1 MKKINRYENYHKHD
15 HESNVMTLD
24 CVVKN
29 TDYIER
35 SLELGCQ
42 NYFTTQHGWAGKFL
56 EAYDLCKK
64 NNLKM
69 IYGAELYMVKDR
81 KEKDNSNYHI
91 VIIAK
96 NQDAFYEL
104 NEIMSESNKTGF
116 YYKPRIDIE
125 LIKRLNPNNFFITS
139 ACVGGILRPSDDMK
153 ILFETVYGHFGKNFY
168 LEVQNHPFDI
178 QINHNRNM
186 LMLKQHYNMQLIHA
200 NDSHYIY
207 PKQAKDRVKF
217 LKGKGINYGDED
229 SFVLD
234 FPDYDTIVERY
245 KKQGLLSD
253 WQVKEAL
260 DNTLI
265 FDECEEL
272 YFDKEIKMPTIYPG
286 FTQEQKDKELSKHLV
301 EKWNQEKKHIDK
313 SRWKEYQDG
322 IAFEYKIVKDT
333 QMADYFLFN
342 EKMVELAKEKYGGVL
357 SRTGRGS
364 AVSFYINKLLGFTEI
379 DRFTAPVPLYPT
391 RFMSI
396 ARILETKSLP
406 DIDQNW
412 ADVSA
417 PIAASKELLGE
428 DGIYYMYAL
437 GTMKESSAFR
447 NLCRAYDIPM
457 DDYNEVGKNLDAF
470 RTDKKWKPIIDEAQ
484 KYIGTIESISP
495 SPCSFVLSNKL
506 LSKELGL
513 IRVGN
518 ELCACID
525 GYTSDVWKFL
535 KNDYLTVKVWKIISD
550 FYKMIG
556 QPIPNIRELLERLDD
571 KTWKLYEDGMT
582 ATLNQADTDISTN
595 MLKRYKPK
603 TDAEMSAFV
612 AAIRPGFA
620 SLVNTFLDREPYSTG
635 VSEIDDILLPSY
647 HFMLYQESIMAFLV
661 WCGMKEDH
669 TYDIIKKISKK
680 KFTPEAKEELRQELI
695 AGYKNNLGTEDGFDE
710 VWQVVDDAARYS
722 FNAAHAVSVAYDS
735 IYGAEAKEHHPLEYF
750 TTVLNEYQ
758 SDNEKTSRI
767 IAELDYFD
775 IKIENIKFGKSKSEY
790 TFDRDTNTIYK
801 SISSIKYCNETI
813 ANELYELG
821 RNNNYESFIDV
832 IKDIK
837 EKTSVNSRQLQILTI
852 LNFFS
857 DYGANKKLLQIID
870 MFEKYYDRKQIK
882 KSDID
887 NLGIDLTVFD
897 GCFDNET
904 PKMYKEL
911 HMDKYIQ
918 RISQQLE
925 DKPLSIKEQIKYE
938 QEYLEYITYSNPKAP
953 KGMYYVVEAKFYK
966 DKTKP
971 YLVLYNLR
979 TGDTLKTKITSGKNF
994 VERPF
999 QTGNV
1004 INVTEFRE
1012 KNKMK
1017 MVNGSWV
1024 KTPEM
1029 EKIVVRWDVY

>member
-1 MKKINRYENYHKHD
+1 
-15 HESNVMTLD
+15 MTFD

-35 SLELGCQ
+35 SLELGCK
-42 NYFTTQHGWAGKFL
+42 NYFTTQHGWTGKFF

-96 NQDAFYEL
+96 NQDGFYEL
-104 NEIMSESNKTGF
+104 NEIMSESNRNGF

-125 LIKRLNPNNFFITS
+125 LIKRLNPNNFFVTS
-139 ACVGGILRPSDDMK
+139 ACVGGILRPGDDMK

-207 PKQAKDRVKF
+207 PEQVKDRVKF

-286 FTQEQKDKELSKHLV
+286 FTQEEKNKELSKHLV
-301 EKWNQEKKHIDK
+301 EKWNKEKIHVDK
-313 SRWKEYQDG
+313 SRWKEYQNG

-391 RFMSI
+391 RFMST
-396 ARILETKSLP
+396 ARILETRSLP

-447 NLCRAYDIPM
+447 NLCRAYDIPI
-457 DDYNEVGKNLDAF
+457 DEYNEVGKNLDAF

-495 SPCSFVLSNKL
+495 SPCSFVLSNKP

-556 QPIPNIRELLERLDD
+556 QSIPNIKELLERVDD

-595 MLKRYKPK
+595 MLKRYKPQ

-635 VSEIDDILLPSY
+635 VLEIDDILQPSY

-680 KFTPEAKEELRQELI
+680 KFTPEAKEKLRQELI
-695 AGYKNNLGTEDGFDE
+695 AGYKKNLGTEEGFDE

-767 IAELDYFD
+767 IAELDYFG
-775 IKIENIKFGKSKSEY
+775 IQIENIKFGKSKSEY
-790 TFDRDTNTIYK
+790 TFDRNTNTIYK

-813 ANELYELG
+813 ADELYELG
-821 RNNNYESFIDV
+821 RNNNYKNFIDV

-857 DYGANKKLLQIID
+857 DYGSNKKLLQIID

-897 GCFDNET
+897 GCYDNET

-925 DKPLSIKEQIKYE
+925 DKSLSIKEQIKYE

-971 YLVLYNLR
+971 YLNLYNLR

-1024 KTPEM
+1024 KTSEM
-1029 EKIVVRWDVY
+1029 EKIVVGWDVY

>member
-1 MKKINRYENYHKHD
+1 M
-15 HESNVMTLD
+15 V
-24 CVVKN
+24 
-29 TDYIER
+29 
-35 SLELGCQ
+35 
-42 NYFTTQHGWAGKFL
+42 
-56 EAYDLCKK
+56 
-64 NNLKM
+64 
-69 IYGAELYMVKDR
+69 YGAELYMVRDR
-81 KEKDNSNYHI
+81 KEKDNANYHI
-91 VIIAK
+91 IIIAK
-96 NQDAFYEL
+96 NQDGFYEL
-104 NEIMSESNKTGF
+104 NEIVSESNRSGF

-139 ACVGGILRPSDDMK
+139 ACVGGILRQSDDMK
-153 ILFETVYGHFGKNFY
+153 TLFEAVYGHFGKNFY

-186 LMLKQHYNMQLIHA
+186 LMLKQHYNMQIIHA

-207 PKQAKDRVKF
+207 PEQAKDRVKF

-229 SFVLD
+229 NFVLD
-234 FPDYDTIVERY
+234 FPDYDTVVERY

-253 WQVKEAL
+253 WQIKEAMN
-260 DNTLI
+260 NTLI

-272 YFDKEIKMPTIYPG
+272 HFDKEIKMPTIYPNY
-286 FTQEQKDKELSKHLV
+286 TQEEKDKELAKHLS
-301 EKWNQEKKHIDK
+301 EKWNKEKVNIDRL
-313 SRWKEYQDG
+313 RWKEYQNG

-342 EKMVELAKEKYGGVL
+342 EKMVELAKEKYSGVL

-391 RFMSI
+391 RFMST
-396 ARILETKSLP
+396 ARILETRSLP

-417 PIAASKELLGE
+417 PILASKELLGE

-457 DDYNEVGKNLDAF
+457 DEYNEVGKNLDNF
-470 RTDKKWKPIIDEAQ
+470 RNDKRWKPIIDEAQ

-495 SPCSFVLSNKL
+495 SPCSFVLSNKP
-506 LSKELGL
+506 LSRELGL

-550 FYKMIG
+550 FYKMID
-556 QPIPNIRELLERLDD
+556 QPIPNIRELLQKVDNR
-571 KTWKLYEDGMT
+571 TWKLYEDGMT
-582 ATLNQADTDISTN
+582 ATLNQADTDISTS
-595 MLKRYKPK
+595 MLKRYKPQ

-620 SLVNTFLDREPYSTG
+620 SLVNTFLDRKPYSTG
-635 VSEIDDILLPSY
+635 VTEIDEILQPSY

-680 KFTPEAKEELRQELI
+680 KFTPEAKEELRQELL
-695 AGYKNNLGTEDGFDE
+695 AGYKAKLGTEESFDE

-775 IKIENIKFGKSKSEY
+775 IHLENIKFGKSQNEY
-790 TFDRDTNTIYK
+790 TFDRNTNTIYK
-801 SISSIKYCNETI
+801 SISSIKYCNEVI

-821 RNNNYESFIDV
+821 KNNTYKDFVDV
-832 IKDIK
+832 IRDVKTR
-837 EKTSVNSRQLQILTI
+837 TSVNSRQLQILTI

-857 DYGANKKLLQIID
+857 DYGSNKKLLQIIE
-870 MFEKYYDRKQIK
+870 MFEKFYGRKQIK
-882 KSDID
+882 KADVEV
-887 NLGIDLTVFD
+887 LGIDLNEFE
-897 GCFDNET
+897 GCYDNET

-911 HMDKYIQ
+911 HMDRYVEKMSKKI
-918 RISQQLE
+918 E

-938 QEYLEYITYSNPKAP
+938 QEYLEYIIYSNPKAP
-953 KGMYYVVEAKFYK
+953 KNMFYVVEAKFYK

-971 YLVLYNLR
+971 YLNLYNLR
-979 TGDTLKTKITSGKNF
+979 TGDILKTKITSGKNF
-994 VERPF
+994 VEKPF

-1017 MVNGSWV
+1017 IVNGTWV
-1024 KTPEM
+1024 KTSEM
-1029 EKIVVRWDVY
+1029 EKIVVGWDVY

>member
-1 MKKINRYENYHKHD
+1 M
-15 HESNVMTLD
+15 V
-24 CVVKN
+24 
-29 TDYIER
+29 
-35 SLELGCQ
+35 
-42 NYFTTQHGWAGKFL
+42 
-56 EAYDLCKK
+56 
-64 NNLKM
+64 
-69 IYGAELYMVKDR
+69 YGAELYMVKDR
-81 KEKDNSNYHI
+81 KEKDNANYHI

-96 NQDAFYEL
+96 NQDGFYEL
-104 NEIMSESNKTGF
+104 NEIMSESNRSGF

-153 ILFETVYGHFGKNFY
+153 TLFEAGYSHFGNNFY

-186 LMLKQHYNMQLIHA
+186 LMLKQHYNMQIIHA

-207 PKQAKDRVKF
+207 PEQAKDRVKF

-234 FPDYDTIVERY
+234 FPDYDTVVERY

-253 WQVKEAL
+253 WQIKEAM

-272 YFDKEIKMPTIYPG
+272 HFDKKIKMPTIYPNY
-286 FTQEQKDKELSKHLV
+286 TQEEKDKELAKHLS
-301 EKWNQEKKHIDK
+301 EKWNKEKVNVDK
-313 SRWKEYQDG
+313 SRWQEYQNG

-391 RFMSI
+391 RFMST
-396 ARILETKSLP
+396 ARILETRSLP

-417 PIAASKELLGE
+417 PILASKELLGE

-457 DDYNEVGKNLDAF
+457 DEYNEVGKNLDAF
-470 RTDKKWKPIIDEAQ
+470 RNDKKWKPIIDEAQ

-495 SPCSFVLSNKL
+495 SPCSFVLSNKPL
-506 LSKELGL
+506 PRELGL

-556 QPIPNIRELLERLDD
+556 QPIPNIRELLQKVDNR
-571 KTWKLYEDGMT
+571 TWKLYEDGMT
-582 ATLNQADTDISTN
+582 ATLNQADTDISTS
-595 MLKRYKPK
+595 MLKGYTPQ

-635 VSEIDDILLPSY
+635 VTEIDEILQPSY

-680 KFTPEAKEELRQELI
+680 KFTPEAKEELRQELL
-695 AGYKNNLGTEDGFDE
+695 AGYKAKLGTEEGFDE

-767 IAELDYFD
+767 IAELDYFG
-775 IKIENIKFGKSKSEY
+775 IHLENIKFGKSKSEY
-790 TFDRDTNTIYK
+790 TFDKNTNTIYK
-801 SISSIKYCNETI
+801 SISSIKYCNEVI

-821 RNNNYESFIDV
+821 KNNTYKNFVDV

-837 EKTSVNSRQLQILTI
+837 TKTSVNSRQLQILTI

-857 DYGANKKLLQIID
+857 DYGSNKKLLQIIE
-870 MFEKYYDRKQIK
+870 MFEKFYDRKQIK
-882 KSDID
+882 KADVEV
-887 NLGIDLTVFD
+887 LGIDLNEFE
-897 GCFDNET
+897 GCYDNET
-904 PKMYKEL
+904 QKMYKEL
-911 HMDKYIQ
+911 HMDRYVEKMSKKI
-918 RISQQLE
+918 E

-938 QEYLEYITYSNPKAP
+938 QEYLEYIIYSNPKAP
-953 KGMYYVVEAKFYK
+953 KNMFYVVEAKFYK

-971 YLVLYNLR
+971 YLNLYNLR
-979 TGDTLKTKITSGKNF
+979 TGDTLKTKITSGKSF

-1017 MVNGSWV
+1017 MVNGTWV

-1029 EKIVVRWDVY
+1029 EKIVVEWDVY

>member
-1 MKKINRYENYHKHD
+1 MKRYENYHKHD
-15 HESNVMTLD
+15 HESNIMTLD

-29 TDYIER
+29 TDYIAR
-35 SLELGCQ
+35 SLELGCK
-42 NYFTTQHGWAGKFL
+42 NYFTTQHGWTGKFL

-64 NNLKM
+64 NGLKM

-81 KEKDNSNYHI
+81 TLKDNSNYHI

-96 NQDAFYEL
+96 NQDGFYEL
-104 NEIMSESNKTGF
+104 NEIMSESNRSGF

-153 ILFETVYGHFGKNFY
+153 TLFEAVYSHFGNNFY

-186 LMLKQHYNMQLIHA
+186 LMLKQHYNMQIIHA

-207 PKQAKDRVKF
+207 PEQAKDRVKF

-234 FPDYDTIVERY
+234 FPDYDTVVERY

-253 WQVKEAL
+253 WQIKEAM

-272 YFDKEIKMPTIYPG
+272 HFNKEIKMPTIYPNY
-286 FTQEQKDKELSKHLV
+286 TQEEKDKELAKHLS
-301 EKWNQEKKHIDK
+301 EKWNKEKVNVDK
-313 SRWKEYQDG
+313 SRWQEYQNG
-322 IAFEYKIVKDT
+322 IAFEYNIVKDT

-379 DRFTAPVPLYPT
+379 DRFEAPVPLYPT
-391 RFMSI
+391 RFMST
-396 ARILETKSLP
+396 ARILETRSLP

-447 NLCRAYDIPM
+447 NLCRAYEIPM
-457 DDYNEVGKNLDAF
+457 DEYNEVGKNLDAF

-484 KYIGTIESISP
+484 KYIGTIESVSP
-495 SPCSFVLSNKL
+495 SPCSFVLSNKP
-506 LSKELGL
+506 LSRELGL

-556 QPIPNIRELLERLDD
+556 QPIPNIRELLQKVDNR
-571 KTWKLYEDGMT
+571 TWKLYEDGMT
-582 ATLNQADTDISTN
+582 ATLNQADTDISTS
-595 MLKRYKPK
+595 MLKRYKPQ

-635 VSEIDDILLPSY
+635 VTEIDEILQPSY

-680 KFTPEAKEELRQELI
+680 KFTPEAKEELRQELLL
-695 AGYKNNLGTEDGFDE
+695 GYKAKLGTEEGFDE

-767 IAELDYFD
+767 IAELDYFG
-775 IKIENIKFGKSKSEY
+775 IHLENIKFGKSKSEY
-790 TFDRDTNTIYK
+790 TFDKNTNTIYK
-801 SISSIKYCNETI
+801 SISSIKYCNEVI

-821 RNNNYESFIDV
+821 KNNTYKNFVDV

-837 EKTSVNSRQLQILTI
+837 TKTSVNSRQLQILTI

-857 DYGANKKLLQIID
+857 DYGSNKKLLQIIE
-870 MFEKYYDRKQIK
+870 MFEKFYDRKQIK
-882 KSDID
+882 KADVEV
-887 NLGIDLTVFD
+887 LGIDLNEFE
-897 GCFDNET
+897 GCYDNET
-904 PKMYKEL
+904 QKMYKDL
-911 HMDKYIQ
+911 HMDRYVEKMSKKI
-918 RISQQLE
+918 E
-925 DKPLSIKEQIKYE
+925 DKSLSIKEQIKYE
-938 QEYLEYITYSNPKAP
+938 QEYLEYIIYSNPKAP
-953 KGMYYVVEAKFYK
+953 KNMFYVVEAKFYK

-971 YLVLYNLR
+971 YLNLYNLR
-979 TGDTLKTKITSGKNF
+979 TGDTLKTKITSGKSF

-1017 MVNGSWV
+1017 MVNGTWV

-1029 EKIVVRWDVY
+1029 EKIVVGWDVY

>member
-1 MKKINRYENYHKHD
+1 MA
-15 HESNVMTLD
+15 TLD

-35 SLELGCQ
+35 SLELGCK
-42 NYFTTQHGWAGKFL
+42 NFFTTQHGWSGKFL

-69 IYGAELYMVKDR
+69 VYGAELYMVKDR

-91 VIIAK
+91 IIIAK
-96 NQDAFYEL
+96 NQDGFYEL
-104 NEIMSESNKTGF
+104 NEIMSESNRSGF

-153 ILFETVYGHFGKNFY
+153 TLFEAVYGHFGKNFY

-186 LMLKQHYNMQLIHA
+186 LMLKQHYNMQIIHA

-207 PKQAKDRVKF
+207 PEQAKDRVKF

-234 FPDYDTIVERY
+234 FPDYDTVVERY

-253 WQVKEAL
+253 WQIKEAM

-272 YFDKEIKMPTIYPG
+272 HFDKEIKMPTIYPNY
-286 FTQEQKDKELSKHLV
+286 TQEEKDKELAKHLS
-301 EKWNQEKKHIDK
+301 EKWDKEKVNVDK
-313 SRWKEYQDG
+313 SRWQEYQKG

-391 RFMSI
+391 RFMST
-396 ARILETKSLP
+396 ARILETRSLP

-417 PIAASKELLGE
+417 PILASKELLGE

-457 DDYNEVGKNLDAF
+457 DEYNEVGKNLDAF
-470 RTDKKWKPIIDEAQ
+470 RNDKKWIPIIDEAQ

-495 SPCSFVLSNKL
+495 SPCSFVLSNKP
-506 LSKELGL
+506 LSRELGL

-556 QPIPNIRELLERLDD
+556 QPIPNIRELLQKVDD

-582 ATLNQADTDISTN
+582 ATLNQADTDISTS
-595 MLKRYKPK
+595 MLKRYKPQ

-635 VSEIDDILLPSY
+635 VTEIDDILQPSY

-680 KFTPEAKEELRQELI
+680 KFTPEAKEELRQELLT
-695 AGYKNNLGTEDGFDE
+695 GYKAKLGTEEGFDE

-767 IAELDYFD
+767 IAELDYFG
-775 IKIENIKFGKSKSEY
+775 IHLENIKFGKSKSEY
-790 TFDRDTNTIYK
+790 TFDRNTNTIYK
-801 SISSIKYCNETI
+801 SISSIKYCNEVI

-821 RNNNYESFIDV
+821 KNNTYKDFVDV

-837 EKTSVNSRQLQILTI
+837 TKTSVNSRQLQILTI

-857 DYGANKKLLQIID
+857 DYGSNKKLLQIIE
-870 MFEKYYDRKQIK
+870 MFEKFYDRKQIK
-882 KSDID
+882 KSDVEV
-887 NLGIDLTVFD
+887 LGIDLNEFE
-897 GCFDNET
+897 GCYDNET

-911 HMDKYIQ
+911 HMDRYVEKMSKKI
-918 RISQQLE
+918 E

-938 QEYLEYITYSNPKAP
+938 QEYLEYIIYSNPKAP
-953 KGMYYVVEAKFYK
+953 KNMFYVVEAKFYK

-971 YLVLYNLR
+971 YLNLYNLR
-979 TGDTLKTKITSGKNF
+979 TGNTLKTKITSGKSF

-1017 MVNGSWV
+1017 MVNGAWV

-1029 EKIVVRWDVY
+1029 EKIVVGWDVY

>member
-1 MKKINRYENYHKHD
+1 MK
-15 HESNVMTLD
+15 NV
-24 CVVKN
+24 
-29 TDYIER
+29 DYIKR
-35 SLELGCQ
+35 SIELGCK
-42 NYFTTQHGWAGKFL
+42 NYFTTQHGWTGKFL
-56 EAYDLCKK
+56 EAYDLCKE

-69 IYGAELYMVKDR
+69 IYAAELYMVKDR

-91 VIIAK
+91 MIVAK

-104 NEIMSESNKTGF
+104 NEIMSESNRSGF

-125 LIKRLNPNNFFITS
+125 LIKRLNPHNFFITS
-139 ACVGGILRPSDDMK
+139 ACVGGILRPSNDMK
-153 ILFETVYGHFGKNFY
+153 ILFETVYEHFGKNFY

-178 QINHNRNM
+178 QIKHNRNM
-186 LMLKQHYNMQLIHA
+186 LLLKQNYNMNIIHA

-207 PKQAKDRVKF
+207 PEQAKDRINF
-217 LKGKGINYGDED
+217 LKGKGMNYGDED

-234 FPDYDTIVERY
+234 FPDYNTIVERY
-245 KKQGLLSD
+245 KKQGILSS
-253 WQVKEAL
+253 WQIKEAL

-286 FTQEQKDKELSKHLV
+286 YTQEEKDKELAKHLV
-301 EKWNQEKKHIDK
+301 DKWNKEKNNVDK
-313 SRWKEYQDG
+313 TRWKEYLDG
-322 IAFEYKIVKDT
+322 IAYEYKIVKDT
-333 QMADYFLFN
+333 KMSDYFLFN
-342 EKMVELAKEKYGGVL
+342 EKMVELAKNKYGGVL

-379 DRFTAPVPLYPT
+379 DRFVAPVPLYPT
-391 RFMSI
+391 RFMST
-396 ARILETKSLP
+396 ARILETRSLP

-428 DGIYYMYAL
+428 DMIYYMYAL

-447 NLCRAYDIPM
+447 NLCRAYGIPM
-457 DDYNEVGKNLDAF
+457 DEYNDVGKNLDAF
-470 RTDKKWKPIIDEAQ
+470 RNDKKWKPIIDEAQ

-495 SPCSFVLSNKL
+495 SPCSFVLSNEP
-506 LSKELGL
+506 LSRELGL

-535 KNDYLTVKVWKIISD
+535 KNDYLTVKVWKIISN
-550 FYKMIG
+550 FYKKIN
-556 QPIPNIRELLERLDD
+556 QPIPNIRELLNRVDD
-571 KTWKLYEDGMT
+571 KTWKLYEEGMT
-582 ATLNQADTDISTN
+582 ATLNQADTDISTS

-620 SLVNTFLDREPYSTG
+620 SLVNTFLDRQPYTTG
-635 VSEIDDILLPSY
+635 VEQIDSILKPSY

-680 KFTPEAKEELRQELI
+680 KFTSEEKEQLRKELL
-695 AGYKNNLGTEDGFDE
+695 AGYKKNLGTEEGFDK

-735 IYGAEAKEHHPLEYF
+735 IYGAEGKAHHPLEYF
-750 TTVLNEYQ
+750 ETVLNEYR

-767 IAELDYFD
+767 ISELDYFGVHL
-775 IKIENIKFGKSKSEY
+775 ENIKFGKSKNEY
-790 TFDRDTNTIYK
+790 TSDTNTNTIYK

-813 ANELYELG
+813 ANELYEIG
-821 RNNNYESFIDV
+821 SKNEYNSFIEV
-832 IKDIK
+832 LKDIK
-837 EKTSVNSRQLQILTI
+837 EKTSVNARQLEILTV

-857 DYGANKKLLQIID
+857 DYGKNKKLLKIID
-870 MFEKYYDRKQIK
+870 LFNKFGSCKIIK
-882 KSDID
+882 KNKIEEFDLDENIIKRYSGKETAKQYSDID
-887 NLGIDLTVFD
+887 NIGLIKEISKKID
-897 GCFDNET
+897 
-904 PKMYKEL
+904 
-911 HMDKYIQ
+911 DK
-918 RISQQLE
+918 S
-925 DKPLSIKEQIKYE
+925 LSIKEQVKLE
-938 QEYLEYITYSNPKAP
+938 QEYLEYIIYANPKAP
-953 KGMYYVVEAKFYK
+953 KNMFYVVETKFYK

-971 YLVLYNLR
+971 YLRLYDLKH
-979 TGDTLKTKITSGKNF
+979 GEYLKTKITAGKKF
-994 VERPF
+994 VEKPF
-999 QTGNV
+999 IEGNV
-1004 INVTEFRE
+1004 IHVKDFRE

-1017 MVNGSWV
+1017 KINGSWV
-1024 KTPEM
+1024 KTDEL
-1029 EKIVVRWDVY
+1029 EQIVNEWDVY

>member
-1 MKKINRYENYHKHD
+1 MKRYENYHKHD
-15 HESNVMTLD
+15 HESNIMTLD

-29 TDYIER
+29 TDYIAR
-35 SLELGCQ
+35 SLELGCK
-42 NYFTTQHGWAGKFL
+42 NYFTTQHGWTGKFL

-64 NNLKM
+64 NGLKM

-81 KEKDNSNYHI
+81 TLKDNSNYHI

-96 NQDAFYEL
+96 NQDGFYEL
-104 NEIMSESNKTGF
+104 NEIMSESNRSGF

-153 ILFETVYGHFGKNFY
+153 TLFEAVYGHFGNNFY

-186 LMLKQHYNMQLIHA
+186 LMLKQHYNMQIIHA

-207 PKQAKDRVKF
+207 PEQAKDRVKF

-229 SFVLD
+229 SFILD

-253 WQVKEAL
+253 WQIKEAM

-272 YFDKEIKMPTIYPG
+272 HFNKEIKMPTIYPNY
-286 FTQEQKDKELSKHLV
+286 TQEEKDKELAKHLS
-301 EKWNQEKKHIDK
+301 EKWNKEKVNVDK
-313 SRWKEYQDG
+313 SRWQEYQNG

-379 DRFTAPVPLYPT
+379 DRFEAPVPLYPT
-391 RFMSI
+391 RFMST
-396 ARILETKSLP
+396 ARILETRSLP

-447 NLCRAYDIPM
+447 NLCRAYEIPM
-457 DDYNEVGKNLDAF
+457 DEYNEVGKNLDAF

-484 KYIGTIESISP
+484 KYIGTIESVSP
-495 SPCSFVLSNKL
+495 SPCSFVLSNKP
-506 LSKELGL
+506 LSRELGL

-556 QPIPNIRELLERLDD
+556 QPIPNIRELLQKVDNR
-571 KTWKLYEDGMT
+571 TWKLYEDGMT
-582 ATLNQADTDISTN
+582 ATLNQADTDISTS
-595 MLKRYKPK
+595 MLKRYKPQ

-635 VSEIDDILLPSY
+635 VTEIDEILQPSY

-680 KFTPEAKEELRQELI
+680 KFTPEAKEELRQELLL
-695 AGYKNNLGTEDGFDE
+695 GYKAKLGTEEGFDE

-767 IAELDYFD
+767 IAELDYFG
-775 IKIENIKFGKSKSEY
+775 IHLENIKFGKSKSEY
-790 TFDRDTNTIYK
+790 TFDKNTNTIYK
-801 SISSIKYCNETI
+801 SISSIKYCNEVI

-821 RNNNYESFIDV
+821 KNNTYKDFVDV
-832 IKDIK
+832 LKDIK
-837 EKTSVNSRQLQILTI
+837 TKTSVNSRQL
-852 LNFFS
+852 
-857 DYGANKKLLQIID
+857 
-870 MFEKYYDRKQIK
+870 
-882 KSDID
+882 
-887 NLGIDLTVFD
+887 
-897 GCFDNET
+897 
-904 PKMYKEL
+904 
-911 HMDKYIQ
+911 
-918 RISQQLE
+918 
-925 DKPLSIKEQIKYE
+925 
-938 QEYLEYITYSNPKAP
+938 
-953 KGMYYVVEAKFYK
+953 
-966 DKTKP
+966 
-971 YLVLYNLR
+971 
-979 TGDTLKTKITSGKNF
+979 
-994 VERPF
+994 
-999 QTGNV
+999 
-1004 INVTEFRE
+1004 
-1012 KNKMK
+1012 
-1017 MVNGSWV
+1017 
-1024 KTPEM
+1024 
-1029 EKIVVRWDVY
+1029 

>member
-1 MKKINRYENYHKHD
+1 M
-15 HESNVMTLD
+15 
-24 CVVKN
+24 
-29 TDYIER
+29 
-35 SLELGCQ
+35 GCK

-56 EAYDLCKK
+56 EAYDLCQK

-69 IYGAELYMVKDR
+69 VYGAELYMVKDR
-81 KEKDNSNYHI
+81 KEKDNANYHI

-96 NQDAFYEL
+96 NQDGFYEL
-104 NEIMSESNKTGF
+104 NEIMSESNRSGF

-153 ILFETVYGHFGKNFY
+153 TLFEAVYSHFGNNFY

-186 LMLKQHYNMQLIHA
+186 LMLKQHYNMQIIHA

-207 PKQAKDRVKF
+207 PEQAKDRVKF

-234 FPDYDTIVERY
+234 FPDYDTVVERY

-253 WQVKEAL
+253 WQIKEAM

-272 YFDKEIKMPTIYPG
+272 HFNKEIKMPTIYPNY
-286 FTQEQKDKELSKHLV
+286 TQEEKDKELAKHLS
-301 EKWNQEKKHIDK
+301 EKWNKEKVNVDK
-313 SRWKEYQDG
+313 SRWQEYQNG

-391 RFMSI
+391 RFMST
-396 ARILETKSLP
+396 ARILETRSLP

-417 PIAASKELLGE
+417 PILASKELLGE

-457 DDYNEVGKNLDAF
+457 DEYNEVGKNLDAF
-470 RTDKKWKPIIDEAQ
+470 RNDKKWKPIIDEAQ

-495 SPCSFVLSNKL
+495 SPCSFVLSNKP
-506 LSKELGL
+506 LSRELGL

-556 QPIPNIRELLERLDD
+556 QPIPNIRELLQKVDNR
-571 KTWKLYEDGMT
+571 TWKLYEDGMT
-582 ATLNQADTDISTN
+582 ATLNQADTDISTS
-595 MLKRYKPK
+595 MLKRYKPH

-635 VSEIDDILLPSY
+635 VTEIDEILQPSY

-680 KFTPEAKEELRQELI
+680 KFTPEAKEELRQELLL
-695 AGYKNNLGTEDGFDE
+695 GYKAKLGTEEGFDE

-767 IAELDYFD
+767 IAELDYFG
-775 IKIENIKFGKSKSEY
+775 IHLENIKFGKSKSEY
-790 TFDRDTNTIYK
+790 TFDKNTNTIYK
-801 SISSIKYCNETI
+801 SISSIKYCNEVI

-821 RNNNYESFIDV
+821 KNNTYKNFVDV

-837 EKTSVNSRQLQILTI
+837 TKTSVNSRQLQILTI

-857 DYGANKKLLQIID
+857 DYGSNKKLLQIIE
-870 MFEKYYDRKQIK
+870 MFEKFYDRKQIK
-882 KSDID
+882 KADVEV
-887 NLGIDLTVFD
+887 LGIDLNEFE
-897 GCFDNET
+897 GCYDNET
-904 PKMYKEL
+904 QKMYKDL
-911 HMDKYIQ
+911 HMDRYVEKMSKKI
-918 RISQQLE
+918 E

-938 QEYLEYITYSNPKAP
+938 QEYLEYIIYSNPKAP
-953 KGMYYVVEAKFYK
+953 KNMFYVVEAKFYK

-971 YLVLYNLR
+971 YLNLYNLR
-979 TGDTLKTKITSGKNF
+979 TGDTLKTKITSGKSF
-994 VERPF
+994 VESPF
-999 QTGNV
+999 KEGNV
-1004 INVTEFRE
+1004 INVKEFSDR
-1012 KNKMK
+1012 NKMK
-1017 MVNGSWV
+1017 KVGGDWIRTDEKEKVV
-1024 KTPEM
+1024 KEWT
-1029 EKIVVRWDVY
+1029 VY

>member
-1 MKKINRYENYHKHD
+1 MKRYENYHKHD
-15 HESNVMTLD
+15 HESNIMTLD

-29 TDYIER
+29 TDYIAR
-35 SLELGCQ
+35 SLELGCK
-42 NYFTTQHGWAGKFL
+42 NYFTTQHGWTGKFL

-64 NNLKM
+64 NGLKM

-81 KEKDNSNYHI
+81 TLKDNSNYHI

-96 NQDAFYEL
+96 NQDGFYEL
-104 NEIMSESNKTGF
+104 NEIMSESNRSGF

-153 ILFETVYGHFGKNFY
+153 TLFEAVYGHFGNNFY

-186 LMLKQHYNMQLIHA
+186 LMLKQHYNMQIIHA

-207 PKQAKDRVKF
+207 PEQAKDRVKF

-234 FPDYDTIVERY
+234 FPDYDTVVERY

-253 WQVKEAL
+253 WQIKEAI

-272 YFDKEIKMPTIYPG
+272 HFDKEIKMPTIYPNY
-286 FTQEQKDKELSKHLV
+286 TQEEKDKELAKHLS
-301 EKWNQEKKHIDK
+301 EKWNKEKVNVDK
-313 SRWKEYQDG
+313 SRWQEYQNG

-379 DRFTAPVPLYPT
+379 DRFEAPVPLYPT
-391 RFMSI
+391 RFMST
-396 ARILETKSLP
+396 ARILETRSLP

-447 NLCRAYDIPM
+447 NLCRAYEIPM
-457 DDYNEVGKNLDAF
+457 DEYNEVGKNLDAF

-484 KYIGTIESISP
+484 KYIGTIESVSP
-495 SPCSFVLSNKL
+495 SPCSFVLSNKP
-506 LSKELGL
+506 LSRELGL

-556 QPIPNIRELLERLDD
+556 QPIPNIRELLQKVDNR
-571 KTWKLYEDGMT
+571 TWKLYEDGMT
-582 ATLNQADTDISTN
+582 ATLNQADTDISTS
-595 MLKRYKPK
+595 MLKRYKPQ

-635 VSEIDDILLPSY
+635 VTEIDEILQPSY

-680 KFTPEAKEELRQELI
+680 KFTPEAKEELRQELLL
-695 AGYKNNLGTEDGFDE
+695 GYKAKLGTEEGFDE

-767 IAELDYFD
+767 IAELDYFG
-775 IKIENIKFGKSKSEY
+775 IHLENIKFGKSKSEY
-790 TFDRDTNTIYK
+790 TFDKNTNTIYK
-801 SISSIKYCNETI
+801 SISSIKYCNEVI

-821 RNNNYESFIDV
+821 KNNTYKNFVDV

-837 EKTSVNSRQLQILTI
+837 TKTSVNSRQLQILTI

-857 DYGANKKLLQIID
+857 DYGSNKKLLQIIE
-870 MFEKYYDRKQIK
+870 MFEKFYDRKQIK
-882 KSDID
+882 KADVEV
-887 NLGIDLTVFD
+887 LGIDLNEFE
-897 GCFDNET
+897 GCYDNET
-904 PKMYKEL
+904 QKMYKDL
-911 HMDKYIQ
+911 HMDRYVEKMSKKI
-918 RISQQLE
+918 E

-938 QEYLEYITYSNPKAP
+938 QEYLEYIIYSNPKAP
-953 KGMYYVVEAKFYK
+953 KNMFYVVEAKFYK

-971 YLVLYNLR
+971 YLNLYNLR
-979 TGDTLKTKITSGKNF
+979 TGDTLKTKITSGKSF

-1017 MVNGSWV
+1017 MVNGTWV

-1029 EKIVVRWDVY
+1029 EKIVVGWDVY

>member
-1 MKKINRYENYHKHD
+1 MA
-15 HESNVMTLD
+15 TLD

-35 SLELGCQ
+35 SLELGCK
-42 NYFTTQHGWAGKFL
+42 NFFTTQHGWSGKFL

-69 IYGAELYMVKDR
+69 VYGAELYMVKDR

-91 VIIAK
+91 IIIAK
-96 NQDAFYEL
+96 NQDGFYEL
-104 NEIMSESNKTGF
+104 NEIMSESNRSGF

-153 ILFETVYGHFGKNFY
+153 TLFEAVYGHFGKNFY

-186 LMLKQHYNMQLIHA
+186 LMLKQHYNMQIIHA

-207 PKQAKDRVKF
+207 PEQAKDRVKF

-234 FPDYDTIVERY
+234 FPDYDTVVERY

-253 WQVKEAL
+253 WQIKEAM

-272 YFDKEIKMPTIYPG
+272 HFDKEIKMPTIYPNY
-286 FTQEQKDKELSKHLV
+286 TQEEKDKELAKHLS
-301 EKWNQEKKHIDK
+301 EKWDKEKVNVDK
-313 SRWKEYQDG
+313 SRWQEYQKG
-322 IAFEYKIVKDT
+322 ITFEYKIVKDT

-391 RFMSI
+391 RFMST
-396 ARILETKSLP
+396 ARILETRSLP

-417 PIAASKELLGE
+417 PILASKELLGE

-457 DDYNEVGKNLDAF
+457 DEYNEVGKNLDAF
-470 RTDKKWKPIIDEAQ
+470 RNDKKWKPIIDEAQ

-495 SPCSFVLSNKL
+495 SPCSFVLSNKPL
-506 LSKELGL
+506 PRELGL

-556 QPIPNIRELLERLDD
+556 QPIPNIRELLQKVDD
-571 KTWKLYEDGMT
+571 RTWKLYEDGMT
-582 ATLNQADTDISTN
+582 ATLNQADTDISTS
-595 MLKRYKPK
+595 MLKRYKPQ

-635 VSEIDDILLPSY
+635 VTEIDEILQPSY

-680 KFTPEAKEELRQELI
+680 KFTPEAKEELRQELL
-695 AGYKNNLGTEDGFDE
+695 AGYKAKLGTEEGFDE

-767 IAELDYFD
+767 IAELDYFG
-775 IKIENIKFGKSKSEY
+775 IHLENIKFGKSKSEY
-790 TFDRDTNTIYK
+790 TFDRNTNTIYK
-801 SISSIKYCNETI
+801 SISSIKYCNEVI

-821 RNNNYESFIDV
+821 RNNTYKDFVDV
-832 IKDIK
+832 IRDIK
-837 EKTSVNSRQLQILTI
+837 TKTSVNSRQLQILTI

-857 DYGANKKLLQIID
+857 DYGSNKKLLQIIE
-870 MFEKYYDRKQIK
+870 MFEKFYDRKQIK
-882 KSDID
+882 KADVEV
-887 NLGIDLTVFD
+887 LGIDLNEFE
-897 GCFDNET
+897 GCYDNET

-911 HMDKYIQ
+911 HMDRYVEKMSKKI
-918 RISQQLE
+918 E

-938 QEYLEYITYSNPKAP
+938 QEYLEYIIYSNPKAP
-953 KGMYYVVEAKFYK
+953 KNMFYVVEAKFYK

-971 YLVLYNLR
+971 YLNLYNLR
-979 TGDTLKTKITSGKNF
+979 TGDTLKTKITSGKSF

-1017 MVNGSWV
+1017 MVNGEWV

-1029 EKIVVRWDVY
+1029 EKIVVGWDVY

>member
-1 MKKINRYENYHKHD
+1 MKRYENYHKHD
-15 HESNVMTLD
+15 HESNIMTLD

-29 TDYIER
+29 TDYIAR
-35 SLELGCQ
+35 SLELGCK
-42 NYFTTQHGWAGKFL
+42 NYFTTQHGWTGKFL

-64 NNLKM
+64 NGLKM

-81 KEKDNSNYHI
+81 TLKDNSNYHI

-96 NQDAFYEL
+96 NQDGFYEL
-104 NEIMSESNKTGF
+104 NEIMSESNRSGF

-139 ACVGGILRPSDDMK
+139 ACICGILRPSDDMK
-153 ILFETVYGHFGKNFY
+153 TLFEAVYSHFGNNFY

-186 LMLKQHYNMQLIHA
+186 LMLKQHYNMQIIHA

-207 PKQAKDRVKF
+207 PEQAKDRVKF

-229 SFVLD
+229 SFILD
-234 FPDYDTIVERY
+234 FPDYDTVVERY

-253 WQVKEAL
+253 WQIKEAM

-272 YFDKEIKMPTIYPG
+272 HFNKEIKMPTIYPNY
-286 FTQEQKDKELSKHLV
+286 TQEEKDKELAKHLS
-301 EKWNQEKKHIDK
+301 EKWNKEKVNVDK
-313 SRWKEYQDG
+313 SRWQEYQNG

-391 RFMSI
+391 RFMST
-396 ARILETKSLP
+396 ARILETRSLP

-417 PIAASKELLGE
+417 PILASKELLGE

-457 DDYNEVGKNLDAF
+457 DEYNEVGKNLDAF
-470 RTDKKWKPIIDEAQ
+470 RNDKKWKPIIDEAQ

-495 SPCSFVLSNKL
+495 SPCSFVLSNKP
-506 LSKELGL
+506 LSRELGL

-556 QPIPNIRELLERLDD
+556 QPIPNIRELLQKVDNR
-571 KTWKLYEDGMT
+571 TWKLYEDGMT
-582 ATLNQADTDISTN
+582 ATLNQADTDISTS
-595 MLKRYKPK
+595 MLKRYKPH

-635 VSEIDDILLPSY
+635 VTEIDEILQPSY

-661 WCGMKEDH
+661 WCGIKEDH

-680 KFTPEAKEELRQELI
+680 KFTPEAKEELRQELL
-695 AGYKNNLGTEDGFDE
+695 AGYKAKLGTEEGFDE

-767 IAELDYFD
+767 IAELDYFG
-775 IKIENIKFGKSKSEY
+775 IHLENIKFGKSKSEY
-790 TFDRDTNTIYK
+790 TFDKNTNTIYK
-801 SISSIKYCNETI
+801 SISSIKYCNEVI

-821 RNNNYESFIDV
+821 KNNTYKDFVDV

-837 EKTSVNSRQLQILTI
+837 TKTSVNSRQLQILTI

-857 DYGANKKLLQIID
+857 DYGSNKKLLQIIE
-870 MFEKYYDRKQIK
+870 MFEKFYDRKQIK
-882 KSDID
+882 KADVEV
-887 NLGIDLTVFD
+887 LGIDLNEFE
-897 GCFDNET
+897 GCYDNET

-911 HMDKYIQ
+911 HMDRYVEKMSKKI
-918 RISQQLE
+918 E

-938 QEYLEYITYSNPKAP
+938 QEYLEYIIYSNPKVP
-953 KGMYYVVEAKFYK
+953 KNMFYVVEAKFYK

-971 YLVLYNLR
+971 YLNLYNLR
-979 TGDTLKTKITSGKNF
+979 TGDTLKTKITSGKSF

-1017 MVNGSWV
+1017 MVNGTWV

-1029 EKIVVRWDVY
+1029 EKIVVGWDVY

>member
-1 MKKINRYENYHKHD
+1 MA
-15 HESNVMTLD
+15 TLD

-35 SLELGCQ
+35 SLELGCK
-42 NYFTTQHGWAGKFL
+42 NFFTTQHGWSGKFL

-69 IYGAELYMVKDR
+69 VYGAELYMVKDR
-81 KEKDNSNYHI
+81 KEKDNSNYHVI
-91 VIIAK
+91 IIAK
-96 NQDAFYEL
+96 NQDGFYEL
-104 NEIMSESNKTGF
+104 NEIMSESNRSGF

-153 ILFETVYGHFGKNFY
+153 TLFESVYGHFGKNFY

-186 LMLKQHYNMQLIHA
+186 LMLKQHYNMQIIHA

-207 PKQAKDRVKF
+207 PEQAKDRVKF

-234 FPDYDTIVERY
+234 FPDYDTVVERY

-253 WQVKEAL
+253 WQIKEAM

-272 YFDKEIKMPTIYPG
+272 HFDKEIKMPTIYPNY
-286 FTQEQKDKELSKHLV
+286 TQEEKDKKLAKHLS
-301 EKWNQEKKHIDK
+301 EKWDKEKVNVDK
-313 SRWKEYQDG
+313 TRWQEYQKG

-391 RFMSI
+391 RFMST
-396 ARILETKSLP
+396 ARILETRSLP

-417 PIAASKELLGE
+417 PILASKELLGE

-457 DDYNEVGKNLDAF
+457 DEYNEVGKNLDAF
-470 RTDKKWKPIIDEAQ
+470 RNDKKWKPIIDEAQ

-495 SPCSFVLSNKL
+495 SPCSFVLSNKPL
-506 LSKELGL
+506 PRELGL

-556 QPIPNIRELLERLDD
+556 QPIPNIRELLQKVDD
-571 KTWKLYEDGMT
+571 RTWKLYEDGMT
-582 ATLNQADTDISTN
+582 ATLNQADTDISTS
-595 MLKRYKPK
+595 MLKRYKPQ

-635 VSEIDDILLPSY
+635 VTEIDEILQPSY

-680 KFTPEAKEELRQELI
+680 KFTPEAKEELRQELL
-695 AGYKNNLGTEDGFDE
+695 AGYKAKLGTEEGFDE

-767 IAELDYFD
+767 IAELDYFG
-775 IKIENIKFGKSKSEY
+775 IHLENIKFGKSKSEY
-790 TFDRDTNTIYK
+790 TFDRNTNTIYK
-801 SISSIKYCNETI
+801 SISSIKYCNEVI

-821 RNNNYESFIDV
+821 RNNTYKDFVDV
-832 IKDIK
+832 IRDIK
-837 EKTSVNSRQLQILTI
+837 TKTSVNSRQLQILTI

-857 DYGANKKLLQIID
+857 DYGSNKKLLQIIE
-870 MFEKYYDRKQIK
+870 MFEKFYDRKQIK
-882 KSDID
+882 KSDVEV
-887 NLGIDLTVFD
+887 LGIDLNEFE
-897 GCFDNET
+897 GCYDNET

-911 HMDKYIQ
+911 HMDRYVEKMSKKI
-918 RISQQLE
+918 E

-938 QEYLEYITYSNPKAP
+938 QEYLEYIIYSNPKAP
-953 KGMYYVVEAKFYK
+953 KNMFYVVEAKFYK

-971 YLVLYNLR
+971 YLNLYNLR
-979 TGDTLKTKITSGKNF
+979 TGDTLKTKITSGKSF

-1017 MVNGSWV
+1017 MINGEWV

-1029 EKIVVRWDVY
+1029 EKIVVGWDVY

>member
-1 MKKINRYENYHKHD
+1 MKRYENYHKHD
-15 HESNVMTLD
+15 HESNIMTLD

-29 TDYIER
+29 TDYIAR
-35 SLELGCQ
+35 SLELGCK
-42 NYFTTQHGWAGKFL
+42 NYFTTQHGWTGKFL

-64 NNLKM
+64 NGLKM

-81 KEKDNSNYHI
+81 TLKDNSNYHI

-96 NQDAFYEL
+96 NQDGFYEL
-104 NEIMSESNKTGF
+104 NEIMSESNRSGF

-153 ILFETVYGHFGKNFY
+153 TLFEAVYSHFGNNFY

-186 LMLKQHYNMQLIHA
+186 LMLKQHYNMQIIHA

-207 PKQAKDRVKF
+207 PEQAKDRVKF

-234 FPDYDTIVERY
+234 FPDYDTVVERY

-253 WQVKEAL
+253 WQIKEAM

-272 YFDKEIKMPTIYPG
+272 HFNKEIKMPTIYPNY
-286 FTQEQKDKELSKHLV
+286 TQEEKDKELAKHLS
-301 EKWNQEKKHIDK
+301 EKWNKEKVNVDK
-313 SRWKEYQDG
+313 SRWQEYQNG

-379 DRFTAPVPLYPT
+379 DRFEAPVPLYPT
-391 RFMSI
+391 RFMST
-396 ARILETKSLP
+396 ARILETRSLP

-417 PIAASKELLGE
+417 PILASKELLGE

-447 NLCRAYDIPM
+447 NLCRAYEIPM
-457 DDYNEVGKNLDAF
+457 DEYNEVGKNLDAF

-484 KYIGTIESISP
+484 KYIGTIESVSP
-495 SPCSFVLSNKL
+495 SPCSFVLSNKP
-506 LSKELGL
+506 LSRELSL
-513 IRVGN
+513 IKVGDQ
-518 ELCACID
+518 LCACID

-535 KNDYLTVKVWKIISD
+535 KNDYLTVKVWKILSD
-550 FYKMIG
+550 FYKSIN
-556 QPIPNIRELLERLDD
+556 QPIPNIRELLNRVDD
-571 KTWKLYEDGMT
+571 KTWKVYEDGMT
-582 ATLNQADTDISTN
+582 ATLNQADTDISTS
-595 MLKRYKPK
+595 MLKRYKPH

-620 SLVNTFLDREPYSTG
+620 SLVNTFLNREPYTTG
-635 VSEIDDILLPSY
+635 VKEIDNILAPSY

-680 KFTPEAKEELRQELI
+680 KFTPEAKEELRQELLD
-695 AGYKNNLGTEDGFDE
+695 GYKKNLGTDEGFDE

-735 IYGAEAKEHHPLEYF
+735 IYGAEAKVHYPLEYF

-767 IAELDYFD
+767 IAELDYFG
-775 IKIENIKFGKSKSEY
+775 IHLENIKFGKSKSEY
-790 TFDRDTNTIYK
+790 TFDKNTNTIYK
-801 SISSIKYCNETI
+801 SISSIKYCNEVI

-821 RNNNYESFIDV
+821 KNNTYKNFVDV

-837 EKTSVNSRQLQILTI
+837 TKTSVNSRQLQILTI

-857 DYGANKKLLQIID
+857 DYGSNKKLLQIIE
-870 MFEKYYDRKQIK
+870 MFEKFYDRKQIK
-882 KSDID
+882 KADVEV
-887 NLGIDLTVFD
+887 LGIDLNEFE
-897 GCFDNET
+897 GCYDNET
-904 PKMYKEL
+904 QKMYKDL
-911 HMDKYIQ
+911 HMDRYVEKMSKKI
-918 RISQQLE
+918 E

-938 QEYLEYITYSNPKAP
+938 QEYLEYIIYSNPKAP
-953 KGMYYVVEAKFYK
+953 KNMFYVVEAKFYK

-971 YLVLYNLR
+971 YLNLYNLR
-979 TGDTLKTKITSGKNF
+979 TGDTLKTKITSGKSF

-1017 MVNGSWV
+1017 MVNGTWV

-1029 EKIVVRWDVY
+1029 EKIVVGWDVY

>member
-1 MKKINRYENYHKHD
+1 M
-15 HESNVMTLD
+15 
-24 CVVKN
+24 
-29 TDYIER
+29 
-35 SLELGCQ
+35 GCK

-56 EAYDLCKK
+56 EAYDLCQK

-69 IYGAELYMVKDR
+69 VYGAELYMVKDR
-81 KEKDNSNYHI
+81 KEKDNANYHI

-96 NQDAFYEL
+96 NQDGFYEL
-104 NEIMSESNKTGF
+104 NEIMSESNRSGF

-153 ILFETVYGHFGKNFY
+153 TLFETVYGHFGNNFY

-186 LMLKQHYNMQLIHA
+186 LMLKQHYNMQIIHA

-207 PKQAKDRVKF
+207 PEQAQDRIKF
-217 LKGKGINYGDED
+217 LNGKGMNYGDED
-229 SFVLD
+229 SFILD

-253 WQVKEAL
+253 WQIQEAL

-286 FTQEQKDKELSKHLV
+286 YTQEEKNHELAKHLS
-301 EKWNQEKKHIDK
+301 EKWEQEKEHVDK
-313 SRWKEYQDG
+313 ARWKEYQEG
-322 IAFEYKIVKDT
+322 IAYEYKIVKDT
-333 QMADYFLFN
+333 NMADYFLFN
-342 EKMVELAKEKYGGVL
+342 EKMVELAKNKYGGIL
-357 SRTGRGS
+357 SKTGRGS

-379 DRFTAPVPLYPT
+379 DRFVAPVPLYPT
-391 RFMSI
+391 RFMST
-396 ARILETKSLP
+396 ARILETRSLP

-447 NLCRAYDIPM
+447 NLCRAYNIPM
-457 DDYNEVGKNLDAF
+457 DEYNEVGKNLDSY
-470 RTDKKWKPIIDEAQ
+470 RNDKKWKPIIDEAQ

-495 SPCSFVLSNKL
+495 SPCSFVLSNKP
-506 LSKELGL
+506 LSKELSL

-525 GYTSDVWKFL
+525 GYTSDVWKYL
-535 KNDYLTVKVWKIISD
+535 KNDYLTVTIWKIISN
-550 FYKMIG
+550 FYKLINE
-556 QPIPNIRELLERLDD
+556 PIPNIRELLQKVDD
-571 KTWKLYEDGMT
+571 ETWNLYEDGIT
-582 ATLNQADTDISTN
+582 ATLNQADTDISTS

-603 TDAEMSAFV
+603 SDAEMSAFV

-620 SLVNTFLDREPYSTG
+620 SLVNTFLDRKPYSTG
-635 VSEIDDILLPSY
+635 VKEIDDLLQPSY

-661 WCGMKEDH
+661 WCGMEEDH

-680 KFTPEAKEELRQELI
+680 KFTPEAKEKLRLELLE
-695 AGYKNNLGTEDGFDE
+695 GYQKNLGTQEGFNE

-735 IYGAEAKEHHPLEYF
+735 IYGAEAKEHHPLEYY
-750 TTVLNEYQ
+750 TVVLNKYQ

-767 IAELDYFD
+767 ISELDYFD
-775 IKIENIKFGKSKSEY
+775 IHIENIKFGKSKNEY

-801 SISSIKYCNETI
+801 SISSIKYCNEI
-813 ANELYELG
+813 MANELYELAQ
-821 RNNNYESFIDV
+821 NNSYDNFIDLLA
-832 IKDIK
+832 DIK
-837 EKTSVNSRQLQILTI
+837 SKTSVNARQLQILTI

-857 DYGANKKLLQIID
+857 NFGNNKKLLQIID
-870 MFEKYYDRKQIK
+870 LFERLYGRKQIK
-882 KSDID
+882 KSDFKALNI
-887 NLGIDLTVFD
+887 NMDLFD
-897 GCFDNET
+897 GCYETET
-904 PKMYKEL
+904 PKMYKGL
-911 HMDKYIQ
+911 YMDIYIK
-918 RISQQLE
+918 RVSDAIENTS
-925 DKPLSIKEQIKYE
+925 LSIKEQVKYE
-938 QEYLEYITYSNPKAP
+938 QEYLEYIIYTNPKAP
-953 KGMYYVVEAKFYK
+953 KNMFYVVECKFYK

-979 TGDTLKTKITSGKNF
+979 TGDTLKTKITSGKKF
-994 VERPF
+994 VEKPF
-999 QTGNV
+999 LQGNV
-1004 INVTEFRE
+1004 LNVLEFKE

-1017 MVNGSWV
+1017 MIAGTWT
-1024 KTPEM
+1024 KTSEK
-1029 EKIVVRWDVY
+1029 EKIVTEWDVY

>member
-1 MKKINRYENYHKHD
+1 MKRYENYHKHD
-15 HESNVMTLD
+15 HESNIMTLD

-29 TDYIER
+29 TDYIAR
-35 SLELGCQ
+35 SLELGCK
-42 NYFTTQHGWAGKFL
+42 NYFTTQHGWTGKFL

-64 NNLKM
+64 NGLKM

-81 KEKDNSNYHI
+81 TLKDNSNYHI

-96 NQDAFYEL
+96 NQDGFYEL
-104 NEIMSESNKTGF
+104 NEIMSESNRSGF

-153 ILFETVYGHFGKNFY
+153 TLFEAVYSHFGNNFY

-186 LMLKQHYNMQLIHA
+186 LMLKQHYNMQIIHA

-207 PKQAKDRVKF
+207 PEQAKDRVKL

-234 FPDYDTIVERY
+234 FPDYDTVVERY

-253 WQVKEAL
+253 WQIKEAM

-272 YFDKEIKMPTIYPG
+272 HFNKEIKMPTIYPNY
-286 FTQEQKDKELSKHLV
+286 TQEEKDKELAKHLS
-301 EKWNQEKKHIDK
+301 EKWNKEKVNVDK
-313 SRWKEYQDG
+313 SRWQEYQNG

-379 DRFTAPVPLYPT
+379 DRFEAPVPLYPT
-391 RFMSI
+391 RFMST
-396 ARILETKSLP
+396 ARILETRSLP

-447 NLCRAYDIPM
+447 NLCRAYEIPM
-457 DDYNEVGKNLDAF
+457 DEYNEVGKNLDAF

-484 KYIGTIESISP
+484 KYIGTIESVSP
-495 SPCSFVLSNKL
+495 SPCSFVLSNKP
-506 LSKELGL
+506 LSRELGL

-556 QPIPNIRELLERLDD
+556 QPIPNIRELLQKVDNR
-571 KTWKLYEDGMT
+571 TWKLYEDGMT
-582 ATLNQADTDISTN
+582 ATLNQADTDISTS
-595 MLKRYKPK
+595 MLKRYKPQ

-635 VSEIDDILLPSY
+635 VTEIDEILQPSY

-680 KFTPEAKEELRQELI
+680 KFTPEAKEELRQELLL
-695 AGYKNNLGTEDGFDE
+695 GYKAKLGTEEGFDE

-767 IAELDYFD
+767 IAELDYFG
-775 IKIENIKFGKSKSEY
+775 IHLENIKFGKSKSEY
-790 TFDRDTNTIYK
+790 TFDKNTNTIYK
-801 SISSIKYCNETI
+801 SISSIKYCNEVI

-821 RNNNYESFIDV
+821 KNNTYKNFVDV

-837 EKTSVNSRQLQILTI
+837 TKTSVNSRQLQILTI

-857 DYGANKKLLQIID
+857 DYGSNKKLLQIIE
-870 MFEKYYDRKQIK
+870 MFEKFYDRKQIK
-882 KSDID
+882 KADVEV
-887 NLGIDLTVFD
+887 LGIDLNEFE
-897 GCFDNET
+897 GCYDNET
-904 PKMYKEL
+904 QKMYKDL
-911 HMDKYIQ
+911 HMDRYVEKMSKKI
-918 RISQQLE
+918 E

-938 QEYLEYITYSNPKAP
+938 QEYLEYIIYSNPKAP
-953 KGMYYVVEAKFYK
+953 KNMFYVVEAKFYK

-971 YLVLYNLR
+971 YLNLYNLR
-979 TGDTLKTKITSGKNF
+979 TGDTLKTKITSGKSF

-1017 MVNGSWV
+1017 MVNGTWV

-1029 EKIVVRWDVY
+1029 EKIVVGWDVY

>member
-1 MKKINRYENYHKHD
+1 
-15 HESNVMTLD
+15 MTLD

-29 TDYIER
+29 TDYIKR
-35 SLELGCQ
+35 SLELGCK
-42 NYFTTQHGWAGKFL
+42 NYFTTQHGWTGKFL
-56 EAYDLCKK
+56 EAYDLCKQ
-64 NNLKM
+64 NGLKM
-69 IYGAELYMVKDR
+69 VYGAELYMVKNR
-81 KEKDNSNYHI
+81 KEKDNSNYH
-91 VIIAK
+91 VVLIAK
-96 NQDAFYEL
+96 NQDGFYEL
-104 NEIMSESNKTGF
+104 NSIMSESNRSGF

-125 LIKRLNPNNFFITS
+125 LLKQLTPNNFFITS
-139 ACVGGILRPSDDMK
+139 ACVAGFLRPGDDMK
-153 ILFETVYGHFGKNFY
+153 ELFEAVYNHFGKNFF
-168 LEVQNHPFDI
+168 LEVQNHSFDI
-178 QINHNRNM
+178 QIQHNKNM
-186 LMLKQHYNMQLIHA
+186 LLLKQYYDMQLIHA

-207 PKQAKDRVKF
+207 PEQAQDRIKF
-217 LKGKGINYGDED
+217 LNGKGMKYGDED
-229 SFVLD
+229 NFILD
-234 FPDYDTIVERY
+234 FPDYDTIVTRY

-253 WQVKEAL
+253 SQIKEAL

-286 FTQEQKDKELSKHLV
+286 YTQEEKNHELAKHLS
-301 EKWNQEKKHIDK
+301 EKWNQEKEHIDK
-313 SRWKEYQDG
+313 IRWKEYQEG
-322 IAFEYKIVKDT
+322 ITYEYKIVKDT
-333 QMADYFLFN
+333 NMADYFLFN
-342 EKMVELAKEKYGGVL
+342 EKMVELAKNKYGGIL

-379 DRFTAPVPLYPT
+379 DRFVAPVPLYPT
-391 RFMSI
+391 RFMST
-396 ARILETKSLP
+396 ARILENKSIP

-457 DDYNEVGKNLDAF
+457 DEYNEIGKNLDTY
-470 RTDKKWKPIIDEAQ
+470 RNDKKWKPIIDEAQ

-495 SPCSFVLSNKL
+495 SPCSFVLSNKP

-513 IRVGN
+513 IRIGN

-525 GYTSDVWKFL
+525 GYTSDVWKYL
-535 KNDYLTVKVWKIISD
+535 KNDYLTVSIWKIISK
-550 FYKMIG
+550 FYQTISE
-556 QPIPNIRELLERLDD
+556 PIPNIRELLQRLDNG
-571 KTWKLYEDGMT
+571 TWKLYEDGVT
-582 ATLNQADTDISTN
+582 ATLNQADTDISTS

-620 SLVNTFLDREPYSTG
+620 SLVNTFLDRKPYSTG
-635 VSEIDDILLPSY
+635 VKEIDELLQPSY

-680 KFTPEAKEELRQELI
+680 KFTPEAKESLRLELLE
-695 AGYKNNLGTEDGFDE
+695 GYQKNLGTQEGFNE

-735 IYGAEAKEHHPLEYF
+735 IYGAEAKEHHPLEYY
-750 TTVLNEYQ
+750 TVVLNQYQ

-767 IAELDYFD
+767 ISELDYFG
-775 IKIENIKFGKSKSEY
+775 IHIENIKFGKSKNEY

-801 SISSIKYCNETI
+801 SISSIKYCNEI
-813 ANELYELG
+813 MANELYELAQ
-821 RNNNYESFIDV
+821 NNSYDNFIDLLV
-832 IKDIK
+832 DIK
-837 EKTSVNSRQLQILTI
+837 SKTSVNARQLQILTI

-857 DYGANKKLLQIID
+857 DFGNNKKLLQIID
-870 MFEKYYDRKQIK
+870 LFERLYGRKQIK
-882 KSDID
+882 KSDYKALNI
-887 NLGIDLTVFD
+887 NMDLFD
-897 GCFDNET
+897 GCYETET
-904 PKMYKEL
+904 PKMYKGL
-911 HMDKYIQ
+911 YMDIYIK
-918 RISQQLE
+918 RVSDAIENTS
-925 DKPLSIKEQIKYE
+925 LSIKEQIKYE
-938 QEYLEYITYSNPKAP
+938 QEYLEYIIYTNPKAP
-953 KGMYYVVEAKFYK
+953 KNMFYVVECKFYK

-979 TGDTLKTKITSGKNF
+979 TGDTLKTKITSGKKF
-994 VERPF
+994 VEKPF
-999 QTGNV
+999 LQGNV
-1004 INVTEFRE
+1004 LNVLEFKE

-1017 MVNGSWV
+1017 MIAGTWT
-1024 KTPEM
+1024 KTSEK
-1029 EKIVVRWDVY
+1029 EKIVTEWDVY

>member
-1 MKKINRYENYHKHD
+1 M
-15 HESNVMTLD
+15 
-24 CVVKN
+24 
-29 TDYIER
+29 
-35 SLELGCQ
+35 GCK

-56 EAYDLCKK
+56 EAYDLCQK

-69 IYGAELYMVKDR
+69 VYGAELYMVKDR
-81 KEKDNSNYHI
+81 KEKDNANYHI

-96 NQDAFYEL
+96 NQDGFYEL
-104 NEIMSESNKTGF
+104 NEIMSESNRSGF

-153 ILFETVYGHFGKNFY
+153 TLFETVYGHFGNNFY

-186 LMLKQHYNMQLIHA
+186 LMLKQHYNMQIIHA

-207 PKQAKDRVKF
+207 PEQAKDRVKF

-229 SFVLD
+229 NFILD
-234 FPDYDTIVERY
+234 FPDYDTVVERY

-253 WQVKEAL
+253 WQIKEAM

-272 YFDKEIKMPTIYPG
+272 HFDKEIKMPTIYPNY
-286 FTQEQKDKELSKHLV
+286 TQEEKDKELAKHLS
-301 EKWNQEKKHIDK
+301 EKWDKEKVNVDK
-313 SRWKEYQDG
+313 SRWQEYQNG
-322 IAFEYKIVKDT
+322 IVFEYKIVKDT

-391 RFMSI
+391 RFMST
-396 ARILETKSLP
+396 ARILETRSLP

-417 PIAASKELLGE
+417 PILASKELLGE

-457 DDYNEVGKNLDAF
+457 DEYNEVGKNLDAF
-470 RTDKKWKPIIDEAQ
+470 RNDKKWKPIIDEAQ

-495 SPCSFVLSNKL
+495 SPCSFVLSNKPL
-506 LSKELGL
+506 PRELGL

-556 QPIPNIRELLERLDD
+556 QPIPNIRELLQKVDD
-571 KTWKLYEDGMT
+571 ETWKLYEDGVT
-582 ATLNQADTDISTN
+582 ATLNQADTDISTS

-620 SLVNTFLDREPYSTG
+620 SLVNTFLDRKPYSTG
-635 VSEIDDILLPSY
+635 VKEIDELLQPSY

-680 KFTPEAKEELRQELI
+680 KFTPEAKESLRLELLE
-695 AGYKNNLGTEDGFDE
+695 GYQKNLGTQEGFNE

-735 IYGAEAKEHHPLEYF
+735 IYGAEAKEHHPLEYY
-750 TTVLNEYQ
+750 TVVLNQYQ
-758 SDNEKTSRI
+758 SYNEKTSRI
-767 IAELDYFD
+767 ISELDYFG
-775 IKIENIKFGKSKSEY
+775 IHIENIKFGKSKNEY

-801 SISSIKYCNETI
+801 SISSIKYCNEI
-813 ANELYELG
+813 MANELYELAQ
-821 RNNNYESFIDV
+821 NNSYDNFIDLLV
-832 IKDIK
+832 DIK
-837 EKTSVNSRQLQILTI
+837 SKTSVNARQLQILTI

-857 DYGANKKLLQIID
+857 DFGNNKKLLQIID
-870 MFEKYYDRKQIK
+870 LFERLYGRKQIK
-882 KSDID
+882 KSDFKVLNI
-887 NLGIDLTVFD
+887 NMDLFD
-897 GCFDNET
+897 GCYETET
-904 PKMYKEL
+904 PKMYKGL
-911 HMDKYIQ
+911 HMDIYIK
-918 RISQQLE
+918 RVSDAIENTS
-925 DKPLSIKEQIKYE
+925 LSIKEQIKYE
-938 QEYLEYITYSNPKAP
+938 QEYLEYIIYTNPKAP
-953 KGMYYVVEAKFYK
+953 KNMFYVVECKFYK

-979 TGDTLKTKITSGKNF
+979 TGDTLKTKITSGKKF
-994 VERPF
+994 VEKPF
-999 QTGNV
+999 LQGNV
-1004 INVTEFRE
+1004 LNVLEFKE

-1017 MVNGSWV
+1017 MIAGTWT
-1024 KTPEM
+1024 KTSEK
-1029 EKIVVRWDVY
+1029 EKIVTEWDVY